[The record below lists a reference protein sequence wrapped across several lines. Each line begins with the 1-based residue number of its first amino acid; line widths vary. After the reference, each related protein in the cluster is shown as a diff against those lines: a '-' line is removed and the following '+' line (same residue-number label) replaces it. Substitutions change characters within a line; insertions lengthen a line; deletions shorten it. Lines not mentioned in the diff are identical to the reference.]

1 MNPKTPDVIAFFKD
15 LIRLDT
21 ANPPGNEIIAA
32 DYLASIFRDHRI
44 GYEIIEPEPTRGS
57 IIARIGPDYGEP
69 PVILISHLDAAA
81 ANPEQWT
88 YPPFAA
94 AEHDGVIYG
103 RGTLDTKY
111 LTAMQLAAFL
121 HLKDETL
128 NRPVYFVAA
137 ADEEQGSALGMA
149 EVIERRENAFRDGIV
164 INEGGGFAVEHSGAY
179 FHLCTAGEKG
189 RCAFTAA
196 VEGTGGPSS
205 FPSENRALGVCR
217 IYAFGFDFRPFHL
230 LLRWK
235 NAHLAQPNS
244 AFSALHQAKIIEN
257 RPERPKPDRLLDKL
271 FKLFE
276 RMAAFRFPD
285 DENAAASRFDEL
297 LGPRI
302 ENPLL
307 RQFCEYNRRDTI
319 VLQRYNAGSQVNVLP
334 HHIGFEAELHL
345 LPSRSREDAQRL
357 LGEIFRD
364 IDAGWEITSFQPGF
378 ISNLENRYFVSL
390 GRSAADH
397 LGGAELLPVFALG
410 RTDGR
415 FFGALGCDVYGFGPV
430 TASIPFAEVLSL
442 VHGKNERITRESL
455 VIGVQV
461 IEQFILAAA
470 GESS

>member
-21 ANPPGNEIIAA
+21 TNPPGNEIMAA

-57 IIARIGPDYGEP
+57 IVARIGPDHGEP
-69 PVILISHLDAAA
+69 PVILISHLDVAA

-179 FHLCTAGEKG
+179 FHLCTVGEKG

-205 FPSENRALGVCR
+205 FPSENRA
-217 IYAFGFDFRPFHL
+217 
-230 LLRWK
+230 
-235 NAHLAQPNS
+235 
-244 AFSALHQAKIIEN
+244 
-257 RPERPKPDRLLDKL
+257 LDKL

-307 RQFCEYNRRDTI
+307 RQFREHNRRDAI

-455 VIGVQV
+455 VIGAQV